1 MRLLIAL
8 SALLISSLTW
18 AANPLVR
25 LQTSMGNI
33 TIELFPEQAPE
44 TVENILRYVDEG
56 FYDGTVFHRVV
67 PGFVIQGG
75 GFDRDLQQKKT
86 HAPIKNEAD
95 NGLKNE
101 RGTLS
106 MARTSNP
113 DSGTSQF
120 FVNLKDNAMLDHT
133 APTPRGWG
141 YAVFGKVVDGM
152 DTVDRIAKVRTG
164 VGRLN
169 GAHSVRVVPSTR
181 VIFERSVR
189 LDEDF
194 KADCV
199 S

>member
-169 GAHSVRVVPSTR
+169 GAHSVRDVPSTP
-181 VIFERSVR
+181 VIIERAVR
-189 LDEDF
+189 LDEDGQ
-194 KADCV
+194 AD
-199 S
+199 